1 MPHEITQCYLPPGRG
16 DIPAG
21 RLCKERIDE
30 MTSAGEIEKCF
41 RNNPELLALKKRE
54 AASEIRRVE
63 VFFVVV

>member
-1 MPHEITQCYLPPGRG
+1 
-16 DIPAG
+16 
-21 RLCKERIDE
+21 

-41 RNNPELLALKKRE
+41 RNNPELLTLKKRE